1 MLSINKFLEN
11 IKIYDST
18 KERLSEV
25 WNELNK
31 YISKISCYS
40 QDTQNIFLEDYLIKE
55 IVASDNIENELYSS
69 SIIELYNNGF
79 FRNNEINPKFLK
91 NLNKAVRVKD
101 RILTE
106 DEFEKIKKE
115 KNKDMTY
122 SEYLK
127 NTKSD
132 LEGNF
137 RNEIVWIGNVNEG
150 IENAFH
156 VPPKPDEIPDYIN
169 DFIEFYN
176 NDSDNEELKDPI
188 VKAALIHV
196 IFIKIHPFANGNGRV
211 ARLLLNQYLTN
222 KINQENN
229 TSNQYPYINLSKS
242 FDLSRI
248 SYFKKQND
256 IIFKEN
262 VDNNDA
268 INNWIK
274 YNIIAIEE
282 QLYFLNN
289 RLDKYEPLLKRADKN
304 IHM

>member
-31 YISKISCYS
+31 YISKISYYS

-91 NLNKAVRVKD
+91 NL
-101 RILTE
+101 
-106 DEFEKIKKE
+106 
-115 KNKDMTY
+115 NKDMTY